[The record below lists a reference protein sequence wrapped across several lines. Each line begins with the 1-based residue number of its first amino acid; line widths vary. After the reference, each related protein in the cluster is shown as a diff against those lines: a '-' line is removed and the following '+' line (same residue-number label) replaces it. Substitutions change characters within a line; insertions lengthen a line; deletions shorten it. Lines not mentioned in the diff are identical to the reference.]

1 MEVITML
8 KMPAK
13 WKPVFSEVYD
23 ANKGNLEGR
32 ELVLSVK
39 SREWAFM
46 LSWQDGR
53 RNPCL
58 HSFVSLWMGLFLV
71 TCGMLM
77 QLNNSQ
83 EWTLGAFIV
92 LSRWEVGACQ
102 SFTHFLLLK
111 PIRVLSG
118 RVYAHSIVAMRK
130 LRLKNLPKVT
140 LIIKWRGWDRIQTF
154 YLQSQ
159 TCMNNLYFLS
169 FTSTLKILPNV
180 QNLAL

>member
-1 MEVITML
+1 M
-8 KMPAK
+8 
-13 WKPVFSEVYD
+13 FSEVYD

-77 QLNNSQ
+77 QLNK
-83 EWTLGAFIV
+83 
-92 LSRWEVGACQ
+92 SRMDTGC
-102 SFTHFLLLK
+102 F
-111 PIRVLSG
+111 
-118 RVYAHSIVAMRK
+118 HSAK
-130 LRLKNLPKVT
+130 
-140 LIIKWRGWDRIQTF
+140 
-154 YLQSQ
+154 
-159 TCMNNLYFLS
+159 
-169 FTSTLKILPNV
+169 
-180 QNLAL
+180 